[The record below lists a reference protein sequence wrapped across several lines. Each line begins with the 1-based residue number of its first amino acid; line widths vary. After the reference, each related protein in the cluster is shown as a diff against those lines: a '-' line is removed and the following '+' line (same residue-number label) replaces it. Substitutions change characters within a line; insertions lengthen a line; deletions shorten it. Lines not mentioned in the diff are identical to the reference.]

1 MKKRNRKIDQKN
13 LFRHDLIVIK
23 LTINRRKHIIEHS
36 N

>member
-13 LFRHDLIVIK
+13 LFRYNLIVIK
-23 LTINRRKHIIEHS
+23 LVIDLRKYIIEHS